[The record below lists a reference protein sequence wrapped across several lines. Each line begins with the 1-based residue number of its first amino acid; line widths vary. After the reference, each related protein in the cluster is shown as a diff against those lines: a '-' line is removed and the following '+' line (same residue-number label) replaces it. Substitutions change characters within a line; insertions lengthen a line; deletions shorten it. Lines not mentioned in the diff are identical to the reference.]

1 MILLAGAVP
10 GEASGNAVSSE
21 VLRAALSEV
30 GVVTQLTH
38 RTSFTPSFQERSA
51 IASRLIEL
59 GTQPFAIHGEALLA
73 GAIHGRRLRA
83 WRCAWAVNSRYAGG
97 LLSARIPYAIWEATV
112 TQDELESTSLA
123 EARSSGRGSGIG
135 VAVHSLSLP
144 MGRRIE
150 GLLYRRAKV
159 LCTMSAHT
167 RRRITAV
174 HGIPPEKVILLQ
186 HPPSQSYLA
195 ALDHVRHRL
204 VPGGAPDESVLRL
217 LFVGRVDDPR
227 KNVVELLRAVIMV
240 RSTGTCVRLTV
251 VGPFSEAWRIR
262 FGELL
267 RTSDAR
273 LLGRVSVERLAEEYL
288 SHDVFV
294 LPSRQ
299 EGFGVVVAEALHA
312 GLPVISTHCAG
323 PEETIR
329 ASEGG
334 VLVDHGAQA
343 IAAAIQMLAADRSCR
358 LGLAEKARSY
368 AEREL
373 SFPLFTARVRSLTE
387 DLLRSGKRLSL
398 RRT

>member
-1 MILLAGAVP
+1 
-10 GEASGNAVSSE
+10 
-21 VLRAALSEV
+21 
-30 GVVTQLTH
+30 
-38 RTSFTPSFQERSA
+38 
-51 IASRLIEL
+51 
-59 GTQPFAIHGEALLA
+59 
-73 GAIHGRRLRA
+73 
-83 WRCAWAVNSRYAGG
+83 
-97 LLSARIPYAIWEATV
+97 
-112 TQDELESTSLA
+112 
-123 EARSSGRGSGIG
+123 
-135 VAVHSLSLP
+135 
-144 MGRRIE
+144 
-150 GLLYRRAKV
+150 
-159 LCTMSAHT
+159 
-167 RRRITAV
+167 
-174 HGIPPEKVILLQ
+174 
-186 HPPSQSYLA
+186 
-195 ALDHVRHRL
+195 
-204 VPGGAPDESVLRL
+204 
-217 LFVGRVDDPR
+217 
-227 KNVVELLRAVIMV
+227 
-240 RSTGTCVRLTV
+240 
-251 VGPFSEAWRIR
+251 
-262 FGELL
+262 
-267 RTSDAR
+267 
-273 LLGRVSVERLAEEYL
+273 VERLAEEYL

>member
-1 MILLAGAVP
+1 
-10 GEASGNAVSSE
+10 
-21 VLRAALSEV
+21 
-30 GVVTQLTH
+30 
-38 RTSFTPSFQERSA
+38 
-51 IASRLIEL
+51 
-59 GTQPFAIHGEALLA
+59 
-73 GAIHGRRLRA
+73 
-83 WRCAWAVNSRYAGG
+83 
-97 LLSARIPYAIWEATV
+97 
-112 TQDELESTSLA
+112 
-123 EARSSGRGSGIG
+123 
-135 VAVHSLSLP
+135 

-159 LCTMSAHT
+159 LCTMSAYT

-251 VGPFSEAWRIR
+251 VGPFSEAWRRR

-312 GLPVISTHCAG
+312 GLPVISTHCGG
-323 PEETIR
+323 PEEIIR

-334 VLVDHGAQA
+334 VLVDHGAPA

-358 LGLAEKARSY
+358 LGLAGKARSY